1 MGCGSFASTP
11 MNRPSST
18 APAASGTSTDTDPH
32 PYEDAAISP

>member
-1 MGCGSFASTP
+1 MGCGSFASTR

-18 APAASGTSTDTDPH
+18 APAPSGTSTDTDPH